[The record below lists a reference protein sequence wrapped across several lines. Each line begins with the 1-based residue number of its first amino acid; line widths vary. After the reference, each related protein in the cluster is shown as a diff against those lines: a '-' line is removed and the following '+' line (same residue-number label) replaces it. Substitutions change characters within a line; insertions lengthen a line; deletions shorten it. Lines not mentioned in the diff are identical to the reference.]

1 MKELDL
7 PGKISRFMST
17 QEKADLEKKNAK
29 LDNWPNKM
37 IHFHFSSYISSE
49 DFYNQFTKMMPL
61 ITTFLQKSLELVV
74 ALKLNVNLKLS
85 VAL

>member
-29 LDNWPNKM
+29 LDN
-37 IHFHFSSYISSE
+37 
-49 DFYNQFTKMMPL
+49 
-61 ITTFLQKSLELVV
+61 
-74 ALKLNVNLKLS
+74 
-85 VAL
+85 

>member
-1 MKELDL
+1 
-7 PGKISRFMST
+7 MST

-37 IHFHFSSYISSE
+37 IHFHFSSKISSE

>member
-1 MKELDL
+1 
-7 PGKISRFMST
+7 
-17 QEKADLEKKNAK
+17 
-29 LDNWPNKM
+29 M
-37 IHFHFSSYISSE
+37 IHFHFSSKISSE

-74 ALKLNVNLKLS
+74 ALKLNVNLKLI